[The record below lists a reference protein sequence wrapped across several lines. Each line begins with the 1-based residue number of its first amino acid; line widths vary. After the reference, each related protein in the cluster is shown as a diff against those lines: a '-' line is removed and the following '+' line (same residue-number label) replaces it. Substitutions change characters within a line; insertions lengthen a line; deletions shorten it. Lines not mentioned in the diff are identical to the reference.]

1 MTPKEANSITLF
13 WFRRD
18 LRLHDNVGLAEAE
31 KEEAQLLP
39 LFIFDPWILE
49 HLEEKADPRLQFIH
63 QCVLSLDQRLRQEGG
78 GLLSYHQDPAEVFQQ
93 LAGEMPIKSVHCN
106 RDHEPYARERDA
118 KVERTLKEKGISFH
132 QHDDQNIFPPER
144 VRKPDGTAYKV
155 FTPYKRKA
163 KERFDP
169 KELEGVASI
178 PDPSLLAPAPSKKPP
193 SLEELGFQ
201 PSSVPIPSSEPDEA
215 IIRDYHEK
223 RDLPA
228 EKGTTKLGIHLRFGT
243 LSIRELGR
251 KGQELNTVFLD
262 ELIWRDFFQMIL
274 HDFPEV
280 VDHAFKAEFDRVEAR
295 HDEEAFEAWCEG
307 RTGYPMVDAGMREL
321 KATGYM
327 HNRCRMVT
335 ASFLTKHLLI
345 DRRWGEHWFARK
357 LLDYELA
364 SNNGNWQWAAGCGC
378 DAAPYF
384 RIFNPQRQ
392 LERFDPLLIYVME
405 WVPEYGTN
413 DYPEPIVEHK
423 YARDR
428 ALKTY
433 RSALG

>member
-1 MTPKEANSITLF
+1 MNDPDRAPFTVF

-18 LRLHDNVGLAEAE
+18 LRLHDNIGLAEAR
-31 KEEAQLLP
+31 KEGMPILP
-39 LFIFDPWILE
+39 VFIFDPKILGY
-49 HLEEKADPRLQFIH
+49 LEEKADPRVQFI
-63 QCVLSLDQRLRQEGG
+63 QRQVEALDRELRKQGSGILSFHRDPEMAFRE
-78 GLLSYHQDPAEVFQQ
+78 LLQGYTI
-93 LAGEMPIKSVHCN
+93 GSVHCN
-106 RDHEPYARERDA
+106 RDHEPYARERDG
-118 KVERTLKEKGISFH
+118 KVEQVLQNAEIPFE

-144 VRKPDGTAYKV
+144 VRKPDGSPYRV

-163 KERFDP
+163 KDLLDP
-169 KELEGVASI
+169 KELQATSSI
-178 PDPSLLAPAPSKKPP
+178 PDASQLVASPVKKIP
-193 SLEELGFQ
+193 SLEELGF
-201 PSSVPIPSSEPDEA
+201 IPSSITIPDRRADEA
-215 IIRDYHEK
+215 LIRSYHEK

-228 EKGTTKLGIHLRFGT
+228 EKGTTRLGVHLRFGT
-243 LSIRELGR
+243 ISIRELALQGW
-251 KGQELNTVFLD
+251 ELNHTLLD

-274 HDFPEV
+274 SEFPYV
-280 VDHAFKAEFDRVEAR
+280 VNAAFKPEFDRVEAR
-295 HDEEAFEAWCEG
+295 QDEEGFKAWCEG

-345 DRRWGEHWFARK
+345 DRRWGEAWFARK
-357 LLDYELA
+357 LLDHELA

-392 LERFDPLLIYVME
+392 LERFDPELRYVAE
-405 WVPEYGTN
+405 WVPEYGTKA
-413 DYPEPIVEHK
+413 YPDPIVEHE

-428 ALKTY
+428 ALKAY
-433 RSALG
+433 KAGLA